1 MDNFLNFIEE
11 DIEAK
16 KTLLATLPTKTKVNK
31 KAYNQKIDLIQK
43 KYESYKDSVKKYINA
58 KNKKFSIKHVN
69 KNLDELSNE
78 VANLE
83 HVRFVLNPMNTYY
96 EKMGFDNLIFQIN
109 HYADFRFSSLN
120 KIINTYLDKFELINV
135 YLTDKDF
142 DYTCYVNEYMKDFL
156 DVRYKK
162 QNNYEKVSKT
172 FERVYWLNPD
182 LIQHIEL
189 NFRKLIKNYSSKFE
203 KYILSLQKKLK
214 AENGIKDYE
223 DCIEKLKKAYI
234 KLNKTEEENIND
246 ILILARTNEI
256 DINDYMP
263 DSKMRT
269 QIYSTISLD
278 TLNFNDEKSMD
289 DFYKTIYKLRS
300 NVVEY
305 NNYREFIPLMLDFKK
320 EYESLL
326 SSDYKTVSQKLK
338 EIEKEINEKEKKLNG
353 INKKIFGLGL
363 YKFKKIDK
371 TEEKN
376 LKSSSVN
383 ISKELY
389 KLYKDYDCEYFKSF
403 VSKYLNKNY
412 TISDFLNLYYSF
424 DYFKKN
430 AIKKVFEINNF
441 EELIKI
447 ADNFDLFAMNLTNVV
462 MEGTSL
468 FENDDVSQTI
478 VNKYRLSKINIQD
491 EDLNTNNIE
500 NLLKKLDLLLRINK
514 IEKSETTVEK
524 MWFLIQV
531 EKMNMEQ

>member
-16 KTLLATLPTKTKVNK
+16 KTLIATLPTKTKVNK
-31 KAYNQKIDLIQK
+31 KNYNEKVELIQK
-43 KYESYKDSVKKYINA
+43 KYETYKESIKKYINN
-58 KNKKFSIKHVN
+58 KNKKFIIKPIN
-69 KNLDELSNE
+69 KDLDKLSNE

-96 EKMGFDNLIFQIN
+96 EKMGFDNLIFQTN
-109 HYADFRFSSLN
+109 HYVDFRFSSLN
-120 KIINTYLDKFELINV
+120 KIINTFLDKFELINV
-135 YLTDKDF
+135 HLTDKDF
-142 DYTCYVNEYMKDFL
+142 DYTCYVNEYMKEFL

-172 FERVYWLNPD
+172 FEKIYWLNPD

-203 KYILSLQKKLK
+203 KYILLLQKKLK
-214 AENGIKDYE
+214 AENSIKDYE
-223 DCIEKLKKAYI
+223 DCLQKLKSAYI
-234 KLNKTEEENIND
+234 KLNKAEEENISD

-263 DSKMRT
+263 DSKTRT

-278 TLNFNDEKSMD
+278 TLNFNDEKSME
-289 DFYKTIYKLRS
+289 DFYNTIYKLRS

-320 EYESLL
+320 SYESLL
-326 SSDYKTVSQKLK
+326 SSDYKTVLQTLK
-338 EIEKEINEKEKKLNG
+338 EIEKEIDVKEKNLNS
-353 INKKIFGLGL
+353 INKKILGLGL
-363 YKFKKIDK
+363 YKLKKIDK
-371 TEEKN
+371 TQEKN
-376 LKSSSVN
+376 LKSTSVN
-383 ISKELY
+383 LSKELY
-389 KLYKDYDCEYFKSF
+389 KLYKDYDIEYFKSK
-403 VSKYLNKNY
+403 VSKNLNKTY

-430 AIKKVFEINNF
+430 AIKKVFEVNNF
-441 EELIKI
+441 EELMKI

-478 VNKYRLSKINIQD
+478 VNKYRLSKVNIQD

-500 NLLKKLDLLLRINK
+500 NLLKKLDLLLRVNK
-514 IEKSETTVEK
+514 IEKSDTTVEK
-524 MWFLIQV
+524 MWFLLQV
-531 EKMNMEQ
+531 EKINKE